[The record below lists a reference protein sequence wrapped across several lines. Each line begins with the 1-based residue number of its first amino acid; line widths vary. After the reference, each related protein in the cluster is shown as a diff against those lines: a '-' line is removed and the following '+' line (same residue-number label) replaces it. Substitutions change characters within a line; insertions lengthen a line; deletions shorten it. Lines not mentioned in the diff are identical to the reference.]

1 MLVVSVRRAEFMF
14 KIVIRYNLRKAISWF
29 GVYSI
34 RERRFVLENIDHSS
48 SKKILDIGCCESL
61 LPEELGKRGHR
72 VFGIDIRDYGRCR
85 NFKFLK
91 ADITKR
97 DSLPF
102 NDRTFDYI
110 ISLST
115 LEHIGLGYYG
125 GDLNRRGDRM
135 AVEVIHSLLKPDGK
149 FLVTLPFSGKYTE
162 NSFQRIHTKESFQTL
177 ISGYFRIEKQQ
188 FWIPKSKKNWIAA
201 SEEEVGVCCLSR
213 V

>member
-1 MLVVSVRRAEFMF
+1 
-14 KIVIRYNLRKAISWF
+14 
-29 GVYSI
+29 
-34 RERRFVLENIDHSS
+34 
-48 SKKILDIGCCESL
+48 
-61 LPEELGKRGHR
+61 
-72 VFGIDIRDYGRCR
+72 
-85 NFKFLK
+85 
-91 ADITKR
+91 
-97 DSLPF
+97 
-102 NDRTFDYI
+102 
-110 ISLST
+110 
-115 LEHIGLGYYG
+115 
-125 GDLNRRGDRM
+125 M